1 MDELE
6 LTSENKFWKKIT
18 LLLFLCF
25 LSHIFLS
32 LFYIFYKQNAMLIYC
47 SVTCIIDFLLFIASI
62 KINNPIIEPIFF
74 SVELIQ
80 INIYTILFS
89 YINRVCSGAEFFPVA
104 LIFGVFYFSHNIKKP
119 QLYYIFTLIPTFLV
133 GIMIPVFFNNIFE
146 AQLNQPS
153 DFYLIHKTF
162 SGILVFI
169 VLILLSLQ
177 NEYELRNMIDKTK
190 IRGHE
195 LYYIASHDF
204 LTGLTN
210 RRRFWDYLRIAQAQK
225 ETQNIDYAFSIFD
238 IDNFKRINDVYGH
251 DCGDI
256 ILKNVASIV
265 KEMKAPSVKAGRWGG
280 EEFVLFFPTLSDD
293 VFVFVEELRQRISDT
308 TFYYHDKEIKLSMT
322 FGVSSSKNFSTVEDI
337 IVDADFCLMEGKERG
352 KNIVIISPQA

>member
-18 LLLFLCF
+18 LLLFFCF
-25 LSHIFLS
+25 ISHIFLS
-32 LFYIFYKQNAMLIYC
+32 LFFNFYKQNTMFIYC
-47 SVTCIIDFLLFIASI
+47 TITCIIDFILFITSI
-62 KINNPIIEPIFF
+62 KINNYIVDLVFF
-74 SVELIQ
+74 TIELIQ
-80 INIYTILFS
+80 INIYAILFS
-89 YINRVCSGAEFFPVA
+89 FINRVCSGAEFFPLA
-104 LIFGVFYFSHNIKKP
+104 LIFGIFYFSHNIKKP
-119 QLYYIFTLIPTFLV
+119 QFYYIFTLIPTFAI
-133 GIMIPVFFNNIFE
+133 GIIVPVLYNNIFE

-162 SGILVFI
+162 SSLLVFVI
-169 VLILLSLQ
+169 IILLSLQ
-177 NEYELRNMIDKTK
+177 NEYELRKMIDKTK
-190 IRGHE
+190 TRSHE

-225 ETQNIDYAFSIFD
+225 ETQNIDYAFCIFD

-256 ILKNVASIV
+256 ILKNVAALV
-265 KEMKAPSVKAGRWGG
+265 KEMKDPSVKAGRWGG
-280 EEFVLFFPTLSDD
+280 EEFVLFFPKLSDD
-293 VFVFVEELRQRISDT
+293 AFVFIEELRQRISDT
-308 TFYYHDKEIKLSMT
+308 TFHYNDKEIKLSMT

-337 IVDADFCLMEGKERG
+337 IVDADFCLMEGKEKG